1 MPPTDDNPAAA
12 HLSWHRQ
19 MSGVPEP
26 RADAAQSVRRDNAT
40 PTSEPVAPREASATP
55 IVGGWRSPVDGKD

>member
-1 MPPTDDNPAAA
+1 MPTDDNPAAA

-26 RADAAQSVRRDNAT
+26 KADAAPSVRRDNA
-40 PTSEPVAPREASATP
+40 PPPVEPVAPREAPTP
-55 IVGGWRSPVDGKD
+55 VVGGYQSPVDGRD

>member
-1 MPPTDDNPAAA
+1 MPTDDNPAAA

-26 RADAAQSVRRDNAT
+26 RADAGASVRRDNAT
-40 PTSEPVAPREASATP
+40 PTSEPMAPSETSTP
-55 IVGGWRSPVDGKD
+55 VVGGWRSPVDGRD